1 MKVVDV
7 KNLKIN
13 DVVKYLHHEE
23 GKSFFIETG
32 IVKSENLYEDG
43 ITVHDIGG
51 QWKQYVGRKFTLQLA
66 PGCGDILSLC
76 HNKREGTYS
85 RRPSCTRDT
94 VYVEKFT
101 SASLIC
107 KAFYGKMK
115 V

>member
-43 ITVHDIGG
+43 ITVYDIGG
-51 QWKQYVGRKFTLQLA
+51 QWKQYVGKWFIEEVIRDGKLLYRK
-66 PGCGDILSLC
+66 DD
-76 HNKREGTYS
+76 K
-85 RRPSCTRDT
+85 
-94 VYVEKFT
+94 
-101 SASLIC
+101 
-107 KAFYGKMK
+107 
-115 V
+115 

>member
-51 QWKQYVGRKFTLQLA
+51 QWKQYVGKFF
-66 PGCGDILSLC
+66 I
-76 HNKREGTYS
+76 EEVI
-85 RRPSCTRDT
+85 RDGN
-94 VYVEKFT
+94 VIYKKEDE
-101 SASLIC
+101 
-107 KAFYGKMK
+107 
-115 V
+115 